1 MTLSPTRTKTSDAKL
16 CQLQCH
22 GEIGEIL
29 NHEGKQGCIANRGI
43 SEFPEGSVSTSW
55 KKSHQPHVT
64 ASWKKV
70 TSTGQ
75 KSHQNIKIPMAHRLS
90 RNVVISPKMKKT
102 LRTLRYSHMF
112 KLCFQRIYLGITM
125 AHGLPDL

>member
-43 SEFPEGSVSTSW
+43 SEFPEGSVSRANYDQPLNGD
-55 KKSHQPHVT
+55 HQGR
-64 ASWKKV
+64 SQIDQGK
-70 TSTGQ
+70 
-75 KSHQNIKIPMAHRLS
+75 
-90 RNVVISPKMKKT
+90 
-102 LRTLRYSHMF
+102 
-112 KLCFQRIYLGITM
+112 
-125 AHGLPDL
+125 